1 MNESS
6 KQRKRV
12 YYRPTTAQQRRH
24 LFEVYEETGNVE
36 QACQQAHVGIR
47 TFYYWLGRFR
57 DGGYAALDTTRSRAP
72 HRTRIAP
79 TPQAIVEEVIA
90 YKQAHP
96 KAGYRSISDALRA
109 AHDNQPTIS
118 PTQVR
123 RILLKA
129 GLVGQPTS
137 SSPPAKATP
146 AVHAPTSEQTLNID
160 LCVVPILHEADSA
173 LPATSLQQAAEEV
186 FPPDGPDSPSP

>member
-1 MNESS
+1 MSESS

-12 YYRPTTAQQRRH
+12 YYRATTAQQRRH

-57 DGGYAALDTTRSRAP
+57 EGGYPALDTTRSRAP

-79 TPQAIVEEVIA
+79 TPEAIVEEVIA
-90 YKQAHP
+90 YKRQHP
-96 KAGYRSISDALRA
+96 RAGYRSISDGLRA

-137 SSPPAKATP
+137 SSPPRKAAP
-146 AVHAPTSEQTLNID
+146 AVHAPTPEQTLNID
-160 LCVVPILHEADSA
+160 LCVVPIAHEAETA
-173 LPATSLQQAAEEV
+173 LPATSLQQATKEA
-186 FPPDGPDSPSP
+186 FPPRSPDSPSD